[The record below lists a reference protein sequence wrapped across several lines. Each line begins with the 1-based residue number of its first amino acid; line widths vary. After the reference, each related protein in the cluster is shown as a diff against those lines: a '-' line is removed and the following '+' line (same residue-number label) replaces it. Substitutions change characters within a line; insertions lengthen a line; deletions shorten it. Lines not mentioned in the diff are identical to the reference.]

1 MSGLIRFRRLPSTAS
16 ALVSSTTTPGRHH
29 AMVLDP
35 ASRVL
40 LAGSLLVDMPTD
52 RLVDARLVGVR

>member
-1 MSGLIRFRRLPSTAS
+1 
-16 ALVSSTTTPGRHH
+16 
-29 AMVLDP
+29 MVLDP